1 MVSRSRRQSADRKTQ
16 ARAAPAPAA
25 AARASRTARAT
36 PDRPATP
43 ALRSPR
49 AARIDKEQRILREA
63 EGQFARYGF
72 EGASL
77 ESIASAAGISRH
89 ALLYYFPS
97 KEALYR
103 RVLDDVMSHWL
114 SGMGELAR
122 AAEPAAGLR
131 AYIAAK
137 LKSSRERP
145 DGSRVFTKEVMAGA
159 PHYGEAITQ
168 RVLPVLQADV
178 KAFERWARARKVR
191 RIDFRH
197 LIFMIWAMT
206 QAYADHAPQFALLLG
221 RAALGEAEFKAAQGV
236 IEQLAWGALAPTP
249 A

>member
-1 MVSRSRRQSADRKTQ
+1 VVKNNPSGLTRAPSR
-16 ARAAPAPAA
+16 APQ
-25 AARASRTARAT
+25 AAR
-36 PDRPATP
+36 
-43 ALRSPR
+43 
-49 AARIDKEQRILREA
+49 RIDKERTILREA
-63 EGQFARYGF
+63 EAQFARFGY

-77 ESIASAAGISRH
+77 EGIGAALGMSRH

-97 KEALYR
+97 KETLYR
-103 RVLDDVMSHWL
+103 AVLDDVMSHWL

-122 AAEPAAGLR
+122 AADPKAGLA

-145 DGSRVFTKEVMAGA
+145 DGSRVFTKEVIAGA
-159 PHYGEAITQ
+159 PHYGEAITTQ
-168 RVLPVLQADV
+168 VQPALAADV
-178 KAFERWARARKVR
+178 RAFERWARDGRVQRA
-191 RIDFRH
+191 DFRH

-221 RAALGEAEFKAAQGV
+221 KARLDAGDFDAAQAV
-236 IEQLAWGALAPTP
+236 ILRMAWGAVAP